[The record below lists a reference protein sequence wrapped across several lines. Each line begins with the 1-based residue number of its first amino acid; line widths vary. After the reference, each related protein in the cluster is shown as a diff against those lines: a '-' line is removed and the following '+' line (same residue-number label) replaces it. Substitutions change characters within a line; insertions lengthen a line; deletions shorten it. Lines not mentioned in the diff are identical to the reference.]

1 MMPYELDSCA
11 IAYALKLP
19 PLVFVRSGEL
29 RQAEWTEFSLAEVV
43 SLSRTST
50 SSTCWRQG
58 APEVSAPVLV
68 ADVRS
73 LS

>member
-43 SLSRTST
+43 SL
-50 SSTCWRQG
+50 
-58 APEVSAPVLV
+58 
-68 ADVRS
+68 
-73 LS
+73 